1 MSKLLPNVSI
11 SEEDIRKVELLL
23 KKEEFPELFQGYG
36 FLTAL
41 ACGGCSF
48 NFNRLLK
55 DCQSGLMSRSPGYTP
70 RNLFDLAQKVHKEL
84 VQDFKYR
91 RFKLFREPIL
101 SSLETEVLAKKSAWS
116 KGFFQA
122 VFMFFKDWP
131 VCAPLTRPLFYI
143 ASLSMDDEML
153 EESMVINKLSFSIAE
168 VRHCAEVEVPSLV
181 CDIYHYWANLKQV
194 QQAPAN
200 DSVKQ

>member
-11 SEEDIRKVELLL
+11 SEEDIRKVDFLLT
-23 KKEEFPELFQGYG
+23 KEGFPELFQVYG

-41 ACGGCSF
+41 ACGRCYF

-70 RNLFDLAQKVHKEL
+70 RNLFDLAQKAHKEL
-84 VQDFKYR
+84 VQDFKHR

-101 SSLETEVLAKKSAWS
+101 SGLEAEVLAKKSAWS

-122 VFMFFKDWP
+122 VFMFFSDWSLR
-131 VCAPLTRPLFYI
+131 APLTRPLFYI
-143 ASLSMDDEML
+143 SSLSMDDEML
-153 EESMVINKLSFSIAE
+153 QESMVINHLSFSIVE
-168 VRHCAEVEVPSLV
+168 VRYCAEVEVPSLV
-181 CDIYHYWANLKQV
+181 CDLYQYWANLKQV